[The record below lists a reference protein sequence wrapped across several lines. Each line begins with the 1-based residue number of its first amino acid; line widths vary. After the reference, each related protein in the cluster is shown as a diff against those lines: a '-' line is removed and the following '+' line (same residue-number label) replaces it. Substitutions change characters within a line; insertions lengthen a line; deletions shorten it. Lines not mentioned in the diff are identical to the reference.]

1 LTTVTGRPALA
12 PPRCRHTC
20 ARSAAVGGGQRH
32 GLRRQR
38 IGRTLVGRA
47 ASCTAS
53 RAWFEFVIPSC
64 AAADAAA
71 LHLLDRLP
79 LNLTHAAFST
89 NLAAPFA

>member
-1 LTTVTGRPALA
+1 M
-12 PPRCRHTC
+12 PPHVRAQRV
-20 ARSAAVGGGQRH
+20 AVGGGQRH

-38 IGRTLVGRA
+38 IGRTLVGRRGVVHGLA
-47 ASCTAS
+47 CVV
-53 RAWFEFVIPSC
+53 RIRHPVSC

-79 LNLTHAAFST
+79 LNLTLAAFST